1 MLAIPPR
8 YATQDILFLTQLIE
22 TGTYRPVIDRCY
34 PLEQVIDA
42 TRYVE
47 TQQKT
52 GNVVLTIGDSHTE
65 ESARSSPDTGVPG
78 HPEAQNTTTIA
89 DRHSGRRDTECLSMS
104 GPERSGTRLHSRT

>member
-1 MLAIPPR
+1 LAVANAPSRDKKGSASDTPR

-34 PLEQVIDA
+34 PFEQVIDA

-52 GNVVLTIGDSHTE
+52 GNDVLTIGDSHT
-65 ESARSSPDTGVPG
+65 RG
-78 HPEAQNTTTIA
+78 
-89 DRHSGRRDTECLSMS
+89 
-104 GPERSGTRLHSRT
+104 ERPQLT